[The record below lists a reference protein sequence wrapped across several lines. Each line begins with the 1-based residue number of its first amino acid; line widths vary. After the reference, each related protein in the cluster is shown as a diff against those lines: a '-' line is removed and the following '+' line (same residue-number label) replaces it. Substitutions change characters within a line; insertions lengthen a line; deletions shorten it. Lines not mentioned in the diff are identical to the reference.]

1 MDHLVFEH
9 LLTLNRSV
17 ESAIDTLKK
26 LAEYPELQKD
36 GFLVRSSYFREHL
49 SDANLS
55 ILEALHG
62 SEEAAG
68 GVAYKERRAYEK
80 TTRDPD
86 DCYLEVMDRE
96 QERQEQGLPSLIGI
110 HHGRHREAS
119 EGSPPEVS
127 DESGGA
133 NSESKKET
141 SGGEHDAQTEPTSD
155 ELGERRRQRIIA
167 RVEVL
172 RTAKRM
178 TKQEFHEQIGSSAF
192 ENWQGFVHSD
202 GGDSW
207 KHVTPQMFE
216 KIARV
221 FGIGSAELLQ

>member
-26 LAEYPELQKD
+26 LAEYPELQKG
-36 GFLVRSSYFREHL
+36 GFLVRSSYLREHL

-80 TTRDPD
+80 LTRDPD

-96 QERQEQGLPSLIGI
+96 KERQEQGLPSLIGI
-110 HHGRHREAS
+110 QFGMQNAAVDEVPSEIHAETGSNDPESDVDAS
-119 EGSPPEVS
+119 RDAHDPRTDLTPE
-127 DESGGA
+127 
-133 NSESKKET
+133 KR
-141 SGGEHDAQTEPTSD
+141 GEH
-155 ELGERRRQRIIA
+155 RRKKVIA
-167 RVEVL
+167 RVDAL
-172 RTAKRM
+172 RTEQRM
-178 TKQEFHEQIGSSAF
+178 TNQEFHARIGSSAF
-192 ENWQGFVHSD
+192 ENWKCFADSD
-202 GGDSW
+202 ANEPW
-207 KHVTPQMFE
+207 NHVTPQMFE
-216 KIARV
+216 KIAKV
-221 FGIGSAELLQ
+221 LGIGSAELLQ